1 MFRHHFSLRRVS
13 TVTALC
19 VSLLSTPTA
28 HAQTGAATPKGT
40 PKGTARRTAQKPSA
54 RKVTAGQTKKQQP
67 AQGGGA
73 QAREVSSSILVRWTG
88 QPGIERYRLQLAT
101 DEGFQDIVF
110 DEAVVGRQY
119 VVRTLP
125 RGRYFWRVA
134 PAVGET
140 GAFSSAAPVEADA
153 PTGVDEATVMRPPLN
168 TGWRTA
174 TGDVEQ
180 PVPARLRAGK
190 GFDLLGVNADGT
202 VFALDGTN
210 GFALWTARYSP
221 GAARGADTAAPQT
234 SLTPAVLRAE
244 GERTRVVVGFA
255 EGVRALDGETGR
267 ELWRARLAGRAANA
281 SALDADGDGREEVIL
296 LTADP
301 AALYVVEAASGR
313 VVSETKLDAAP
324 HGAPALL
331 VREKDRGLLVALR
344 NNTLELRGA
353 TGALLGS
360 TKFDSALTTPPLPL
374 STPRG
379 QIVVVGTEA
388 GVVALKPSD
397 LTALGRISTRD
408 DAPRGTL
415 TAADL
420 DDDGAAELIVVT
432 RGGRVAVVSTI
443 DGNTKWFAD
452 GASDAAS
459 AAVADLNSDGVLDV
473 LVAAGPNFARGFS
486 GRDGRLIWKAE
497 EEAGRHASTAAPP
510 ARGYMPRFLA
520 VATTE
525 DGGAVVVGADPAR
538 TGLRAVEL
546 PRGSVKTAAR

>member
-1 MFRHHFSLRRVS
+1 MRFRHPLSLRRIAP
-13 TVTALC
+13 VTALC
-19 VSLLSTPTA
+19 VCLLSA
-28 HAQTGAATPKGT
+28 SSAADAQTGTSGRKGST
-40 PKGTARRTAQKPSA
+40 RRPAA
-54 RKVTAGQTKKQQP
+54 RKITPASQTKTRR
-67 AQGGGA
+67 AQAGGA

-125 RGRYFWRVA
+125 KGRYFWRVA

-140 GAFSSAAPVEADA
+140 GAFSSPARVEAEA
-153 PTGVDEATVMRPPLN
+153 PAGVDEASVMRPPLN

-221 GAARGADTAAPQT
+221 GAARTADTAAPPVA
-234 SLTPAVLRAE
+234 LTPAIFRAE
-244 GERTRVVVGFA
+244 GERTRVVVGFT

-267 ELWRARLAGRAANA
+267 ELWRARLAGSAANV
-281 SALDADGDGREEVIL
+281 SALDADGDGREEVVL

-301 AALYVVEAASGR
+301 AALYVVEPATGR

-331 VREKDRGLLVALR
+331 VREKERGLLIALR
-344 NNTLELRGA
+344 NNMLELRGA

-360 TKFDSALTTPPLPL
+360 AKFDTTLTTPPLPL
-374 STPRG
+374 ATPRG
-379 QIVVVGTEA
+379 QIIVVGTE
-388 GVVALKPSD
+388 GGIVALKTSD
-397 LTALGRISTRD
+397 LAPLGRISTHN

-432 RGGRVAVVSTI
+432 KGGRVAVVSTI

-497 EEAGRHASTAAPP
+497 EESGRHASTAAPP
-510 ARGYMPRFLA
+510 ARGYLPRSLA
-520 VATTE
+520 IATTE
-525 DGGAVVVGADPAR
+525 DGGAVVVGTDPAR